1 MIIKTVSFIKSASSV
16 QNLPSTGLPEFAF
29 IGRSNVGKSS
39 LMNMLMGRKNLVK
52 TSKKP
57 GKTALLNYF
66 IINDLLYFVD
76 LPGYG
81 FASRSKSELDSWRS
95 MIEEYLLKRTE
106 LLEIFLLIDSRHGIM
121 ANDEQMMT
129 FLEHH
134 RLNYTPVFTKTD
146 KINKTELNVLKQKN
160 RDSFFCSAVKGDGR
174 ELLLD
179 HIEKIIG
186 KKE

>member
-1 MIIKTVSFIKSASSV
+1 MIIKTAGFVKSASSV
-16 QNLPSTGLPEFAF
+16 QNLPTTGLPEFAF

-66 IINDLLYFVD
+66 LINDMLYFVD

-81 FASRSKSELDSWRS
+81 FASRSKSELDSWRF
-95 MIEEYLLKRTE
+95 MIEEYLLKRNGLT
-106 LLEIFLLIDSRHGIM
+106 EIFLLIDSRHGIM
-121 ANDEQMMT
+121 ANDEQMIT

-146 KINKTELNVLKQKN
+146 KINKTEVNILKQKN
-160 RDSFFCSAVKGDGR
+160 LNSFFCSAVTGDGR
-174 ELLLD
+174 EQLLD
-179 HIEKIIG
+179 HVEKISSQ
-186 KKE
+186 KE